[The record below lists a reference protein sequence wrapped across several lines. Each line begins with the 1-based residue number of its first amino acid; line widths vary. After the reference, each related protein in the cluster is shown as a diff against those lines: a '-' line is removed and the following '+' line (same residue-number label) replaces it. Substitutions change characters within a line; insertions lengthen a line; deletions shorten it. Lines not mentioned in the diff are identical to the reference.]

1 MNSGM
6 LMSPPSRHPAAD
18 GHTAAGC
25 SPGRCR
31 MLEDKKNP
39 AHFSSCVPLALVH
52 LHEAAGVPGA
62 PASPGSDRTPGSGG
76 PAPVTVRCHI
86 QQFWKLLPR
95 AFAILQYIIFMKCAF

>member
-1 MNSGM
+1 M
-6 LMSPPSRHPAAD
+6 LVSPPAVTPQPMAALLPAARRED
-18 GHTAAGC
+18 AGC
-25 SPGRCR
+25 WKTKQT
-31 MLEDKKNP
+31 LLN
-39 AHFSSCVPLALVH
+39 FSSCVPLALVH

-95 AFAILQYIIFMKCAF
+95 AFAILQYIIFMKRAF